1 VEGAP
6 TIEEE
11 GPTTPVHGSHK
22 GHKPVSSSV
31 VMTPKFN
38 ENGERQNLTE
48 DEKKNV
54 YSLMITFFFSSM
66 VVNSVVKSL
75 RGVIDGVFRSI
86 QCPVFELT
94 QSQCASD
101 SFQSGC

>member
-1 VEGAP
+1 MVDQAVWKELQQLRKR
-6 TIEEE
+6 
-11 GPTTPVHGSHK
+11 GPITPVHGSPK

-54 YSLMITFFFSSM
+54 
-66 VVNSVVKSL
+66 
-75 RGVIDGVFRSI
+75 
-86 QCPVFELT
+86 
-94 QSQCASD
+94 
-101 SFQSGC
+101 